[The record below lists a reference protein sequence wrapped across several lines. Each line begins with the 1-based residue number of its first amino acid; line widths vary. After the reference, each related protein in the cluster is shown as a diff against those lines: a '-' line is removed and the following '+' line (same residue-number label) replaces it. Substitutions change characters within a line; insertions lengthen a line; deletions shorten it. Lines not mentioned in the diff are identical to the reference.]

1 MGKSS
6 TTKTKNTYMP
16 GQKAGYQSLL
26 TGAMGQLGGDYYSR
40 LASPYAGQ
48 FTAPLT
54 SGEKWGTDYMKNLL
68 TQDPSTSPYYRGM
81 RNQAY
86 ENLDRAIT
94 GTRQGANLGGM
105 LLSSPRQYK
114 EGQLQ
119 RQTANDL
126 NTLLGGLYQQNI
138 QNVLPQYM
146 QAAGT
151 ERNIQQQDLSMR
163 YAEFIR
169 QMQALGIPLQ
179 TALSLATMGPTGQ
192 TTTSSSPWYAGAGDL
207 AGALIENWGF
217 WKK

>member
-26 TGAMGQLGGDYYSR
+26 TGAMGQLGNGDIYSK
-40 LASPYAGQ
+40 LASPYTGQ

-68 TQDPSTSPYYRGM
+68 TQDPSTSPYYQGL

-94 GTRQGANLGGM
+94 GTRQGANIGGM

-126 NTLLGGLYQQNI
+126 NTLYGSLQQQNI
-138 QNVLPQYM
+138 QNILPQYM

-151 ERNIQQQDLSMR
+151 ERQIQQQDLNMR
-163 YAEFIR
+163 YQDYIR
-169 QMQALGIPLQ
+169 QMTALGIPLQ
-179 TALSLATMGPTGQ
+179 TVISLLNFGPTGQ
-192 TTTSSSPWYAGAGDL
+192 TSTQSGDL
-207 AGALIENWGF
+207 IGDLSKLLNVTYTIGGKNA
-217 WKK
+217 